1 VRCSVAALRAGELR
15 FLGFALHTPIN
26 IFLLLPMKAYALCTL
41 SNSDW
46 LSRKVEKSSDVDESK
61 ASIEDATTG
70 PSLNPASERP
80 GSIRRAGLSRSSSQ
94 LIAPDGIAAETD

>member
-1 VRCSVAALRAGELR
+1 ELR

-46 LSRKVEKSSDVDESK
+46 LSRKVAKSDVDESK

-70 PSLNPASERP
+70 PSLNPASETP
-80 GSIRRAGLSRSSSQ
+80 GSIRRASLSRASSQ